1 MLLMYNRKK
10 NGFCFNWKKS
20 VNTHNVCSHGK
31 AQVMISASV
40 DIGTNSVLLLVAKRT
55 NGRLAILD
63 EKQEIPRLGKGVDKE
78 KNLHSDSRKR
88 VLAVLKSYKK
98 WLQKHYPDSVSGV
111 KVTAT
116 SAVRDA
122 GNRDVFI
129 KEVDECTG
137 WAVQL
142 LSGDE
147 EVETTYMGALS
158 VLPKAG
164 SVNLVL
170 DIGGGSTEI
179 AQGKDLMFEKGVSF
193 DMGSVRFSERFFPQ
207 SLPKKEEIALA
218 RKSARAFLN
227 QMNKPDTTFRAI
239 GVAGTVTSLAGI
251 ELGLEEYKSG
261 VINGY
266 RLGKESVEN
275 FINELSEYTAQEI
288 EKNYPVFLKGRGDVI
303 LAGLLIL
310 DEFLEWCGKDEI
322 IVSTGGVRHGILLQ
336 PS

>member
-1 MLLMYNRKK
+1 MDSVST
-10 NGFCFNWKKS
+10 GKS
-20 VNTHNVCSHGK
+20 QLILNMSVQIEKT
-31 AQVMISASV
+31 QVMISASV

-78 KNLHSDSRKR
+78 KNLHPDSRKR

-98 WLQKHYPDSVSGV
+98 WLQKHYRDTVSGV

-122 GNRDVFI
+122 GNRETFI
-129 KEVDECTG
+129 KEIEAGTG
-137 WAVQL
+137 WNIQL

-147 EVETTYMGALS
+147 EAKTTFTGALS
-158 VLPKAG
+158 VLPNDG
-164 SVNLVL
+164 GFYNLVL

-179 AQGKDLMFEKGVSF
+179 ASGRDLAFEKGISF
-193 DMGSVRFSERFFPQ
+193 DMGSVRFSERFFPGN
-207 SLPKKEEIALA
+207 LPKKEEIVQA
-218 RKSARAFLN
+218 RESARTFLN
-227 QMNKPDTTFRAI
+227 QMNKPDNTFRAI

-251 ELGLEEYKSG
+251 ELGLGAYKSEE
-261 VINGY
+261 INGY
-266 RLGKESVEN
+266 PLRRESVKN
-275 FINELSEYTAQEI
+275 FIDEFSEYTAQEI

-322 IVSTGGVRHGILLQ
+322 IVSTGGIRHGVLLQ
-336 PS
+336 SS